1 MSKKKPRKSPY
12 IPPHNEVV
20 NKRERAPSR
29 TSGGKGRQSGRGA
42 GRGGRGGDE
51 VLNPRTGRVIEPPSL
66 RRTLR
71 RAPIAFIAFFLLQYF
86 LTPNPPDQK
95 IFDSLPF
102 SDQVDAALI
111 QGVAFTFVF
120 IPLSLVMDRFMYR
133 SFTKRI
139 AAAESA
145 DDTAKA
151 APRSTSRN
159 NGNVPDEHDDVV
171 EGTEVTSERDD
182 S

>member
-12 IPPHNEVV
+12 IPPHHEVV

-29 TSGGKGRQSGRGA
+29 PSAGNLRG
-42 GRGGRGGDE
+42 GGRGSARGDE
-51 VLNPRTGRVIEPPSL
+51 VLNPRTGRAIEPPSL
-66 RRTLR
+66 RRSLR

-86 LTPNPPDQK
+86 LTPNPPQQD
-95 IFDSLPF
+95 IFDTLPF
-102 SDQVDAALI
+102 SGQVDAALV
-111 QGVAFTFVF
+111 QGVLFTLVF

-139 AAAESA
+139 VAANA
-145 DDTAKA
+145 DDKA
-151 APRSTSRN
+151 VSTPRGRSRSD
-159 NGNVPDEHDDVV
+159 NGNGPDDHDDVV
-171 EGTEVTSERDD
+171 EGTEVTDDRDE